1 MKKSIVTVLL
11 TMSIV
16 LLTACGAQNEKE
28 NTPAEEQTE
37 SALEGTQAPESE
49 NTESG
54 EEAVQET
61 ETEEA
66 YQETDEITVDV
77 TDVIEA
83 DNDVVTV
90 VGNTAE
96 KEGYSGIIEL
106 NVPSELLG
114 QAGLTLEA
122 GKSYVFTVKTMM
134 TMSIPPQMP
143 VTAVREAG
151 QEDIDA
157 LEAVRSEVSN
167 YAERRAEYETMELP
181 DIIEDANWNYPLWT
195 QEEIKDYQD
204 FLKEKG
210 YTEDSEEKSYVNI
223 REELNGS
230 VAGY

>member
-16 LLTACGAQNEKE
+16 LLTACGTQNEKE
-28 NTPAEEQTE
+28 NTPAAEQTE
-37 SALEGTQAPESE
+37 SALEETQTPESE
-49 NTESG
+49 STESE
-54 EEAVQET
+54 EEAAQET

-66 YQETDEITVDV
+66 AQETDELTVDV
-77 TDVIEA
+77 TDVVEA
-83 DNDVVTV
+83 ADDVITV
-90 VGNTAE
+90 IGNTAE

-106 NVPSELLG
+106 NVPSALPQ
-114 QAGLTLEA
+114 QAELTLEA

-157 LEAVRSEVSN
+157 LEAVKSEISN
-167 YAERRAEYETMELP
+167 YAERRAEYEKMELS

-195 QEEIKDYQD
+195 QEEIKEYQD

-210 YTEDSEEKSYVNI
+210 YTENSEKKSYVNI